1 MKPISGLPNW
11 YSGVD
16 FNMNPSIFIDRPE
29 DWGLW
34 CEIENT
40 LKVHLRR
47 ADSHSNQL
55 PAAF

>member
-1 MKPISGLPNW
+1 
-11 YSGVD
+11 
-16 FNMNPSIFIDRPE
+16 MNPSIFIDRPE

-47 ADSHSNQL
+47 ADSQNFL
-55 PAAF
+55 PRSDAR